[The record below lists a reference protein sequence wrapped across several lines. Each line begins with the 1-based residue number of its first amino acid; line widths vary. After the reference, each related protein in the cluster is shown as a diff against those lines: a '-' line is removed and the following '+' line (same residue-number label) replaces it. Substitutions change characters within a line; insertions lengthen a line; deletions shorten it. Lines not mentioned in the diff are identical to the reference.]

1 MVVLLEIDELN
12 RRNIMKRI
20 GLITFTLTAA
30 ALFAACGAPAGNAPA
45 ANNSKTAPANAAAKP
60 AAAAPTKEA
69 LMTLEKGGWEAWKNR
84 DTKWSEENYSAK
96 GVGFS
101 STGRQDKAAMIKAMA
116 DAKCDIKSYSLSDD
130 NMRMIGPDVAVLT
143 FKGTQDGTCDG
154 KKVPAAVWASSVYI
168 REGDKWKALIYM
180 ENPVVDPN
188 AKPGPPAPPATAAK
202 KEEAKPADA
211 KPDALTDA
219 LMAVEKAGWDAW
231 VARDAKGIESIMGKD
246 FMYVSGKGPLDRAA
260 AIKNWADPKCEGL
273 AYTFHDPAS
282 ISLSADVALVTYHAA
297 TKGKCD
303 GVAMPAGFWV
313 ASFSQKEG
321 GAWKNAFYTDIP
333 G

>member
-1 MVVLLEIDELN
+1 
-12 RRNIMKRI
+12 MKRI
-20 GLITFTLTAA
+20 SLITLTLALA
-30 ALFAACGAPAGNAPA
+30 ALFAACGAPAGNNTPA
-45 ANNSKTAPANAAAKP
+45 ANNANAANAATKP
-60 AAAAPTKEA
+60 VAAAPTKEA

-84 DTKWSEENYSAK
+84 DAKWSEENYSSK
-96 GVGFS
+96 GVGFGK
-101 STGRQDKAAMIKAMA
+101 TGRQDKAAMIKAMSE
-116 DAKCDIKSYSLSDD
+116 AKCDIKSYALSDD

-168 REGDKWKALIYM
+168 REGDKWKALLYM
-180 ENPVVDPN
+180 ENAVVDPT
-188 AKPGPPAPPATAAK
+188 AKPAAPAAAAPAK

-219 LMAVEKAGWDAW
+219 LMAVEKTGWDAW
-231 VARDAKGIESIMGKD
+231 VARDAKGVESVMGKD
-246 FMYVSGKGPLDRAA
+246 FQYVSGKGVMDRGAA
-260 AIKNWADPKCEGL
+260 LKNWSEPKCEGL

-297 TKGKCD
+297 VKGKCD
-303 GVAMPAGFWV
+303 GAALPAGFWV

-321 GAWKNAFYTDIP
+321 DAWKNAFYTDISN
-333 G
+333 